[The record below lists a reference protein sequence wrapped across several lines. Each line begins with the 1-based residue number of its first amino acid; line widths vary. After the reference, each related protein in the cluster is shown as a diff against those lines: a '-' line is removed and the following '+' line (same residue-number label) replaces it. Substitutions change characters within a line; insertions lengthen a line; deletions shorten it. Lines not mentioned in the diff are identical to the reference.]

1 MINKSKKVSKL
12 ENIYKNLESGMPEN
26 KSIKDYALPNARQ
39 WLGGRYVALW
49 VLPIYLIRKIA
60 EFVASSA
67 FIKPYSPSKNGPS
80 YKRPETLYTSLKGV
94 FRGED
99 HLRFFDHRF
108 IAIWV
113 LPIYLIGKISKFAA
127 SSAFIKPYSPINNGP
142 SYKRPETLYTSLKGV
157 FKGEDHLRFF
167 DHRFIAIWVL
177 PIALTGIVFEVLFIS
192 PTKNTFPF
200 N

>member
-1 MINKSKKVSKL
+1 MINKSQRASSL
-12 ENIYKNLESGMPEN
+12 ENIYNNLESGMPDN

-49 VLPIYLIRKIA
+49 VFPIYLFGKISK
-60 EFVASSA
+60 FVASSA
-67 FIKPYSPSKNGPS
+67 FIKPYSP
-80 YKRPETLYTSLKGV
+80 TS
-94 FRGED
+94 
-99 HLRFFDHRF
+99 
-108 IAIWV
+108 
-113 LPIYLIGKISKFAA
+113 
-127 SSAFIKPYSPINNGP
+127 NGP

-192 PTKNTFPF
+192 PTKSTFPF

>member
-1 MINKSKKVSKL
+1 MINKSQKVSSL
-12 ENIYKNLESGMPEN
+12 ENIYNNLESGMPEN

-49 VLPIYLIRKIA
+49 VLPIYLCGKTA
-60 EFVASSA
+60 KFVASSA
-67 FIKPYSPSKNGPS
+67 FVKPYSP
-80 YKRPETLYTSLKGV
+80 TS
-94 FRGED
+94 
-99 HLRFFDHRF
+99 
-108 IAIWV
+108 
-113 LPIYLIGKISKFAA
+113 
-127 SSAFIKPYSPINNGP
+127 NGP

-177 PIALTGIVFEVLFIS
+177 PTALTGIVFEVLFIS
-192 PTKNTFPF
+192 PTKSTFPF

>member
-1 MINKSKKVSKL
+1 MINKSQKVSSL
-12 ENIYKNLESGMPEN
+12 ENIYNNLESGMPEN

-49 VLPIYLIRKIA
+49 VLPIYSFGKIA
-60 EFVASSA
+60 KFVASSS
-67 FIKPYSPSKNGPS
+67 FIKPYSPNS
-80 YKRPETLYTSLKGV
+80 
-94 FRGED
+94 
-99 HLRFFDHRF
+99 
-108 IAIWV
+108 
-113 LPIYLIGKISKFAA
+113 
-127 SSAFIKPYSPINNGP
+127 NGP

-177 PIALTGIVFEVLFIS
+177 PFALTGIVFEVLFIS
-192 PTKNTFPF
+192 PAKNTFPF

>member
-12 ENIYKNLESGMPEN
+12 ENIYENLESGMPEN

-94 FRGED
+94 F
-99 HLRFFDHRF
+99 
-108 IAIWV
+108 
-113 LPIYLIGKISKFAA
+113 
-127 SSAFIKPYSPINNGP
+127 
-142 SYKRPETLYTSLKGV
+142 
-157 FKGEDHLRFF
+157 KGEDHLRFF
-167 DHRFIAIWVL
+167 AIWVL
-177 PIALTGIVFEVLFIS
+177 PIALTGIVFEVLLIT
-192 PTKNTFPF
+192 PTKNSFPF

>member
-1 MINKSKKVSKL
+1 MINKSQKLSSL

-49 VLPIYLIRKIA
+49 VIPIYLIR
-60 EFVASSA
+60 
-67 FIKPYSPSKNGPS
+67 
-80 YKRPETLYTSLKGV
+80 
-94 FRGED
+94 
-99 HLRFFDHRF
+99 
-108 IAIWV
+108 
-113 LPIYLIGKISKFAA
+113 KISKFAA

-177 PIALTGIVFEVLFIS
+177 PIALTGIVFEVLCIS
-192 PTKNTFPF
+192 PTKNTFLF